1 MTNPLLI
8 VQVSL
13 TKMILDFHCLCLD
26 EIHVFANADFD
37 VAFHHSFYI

>member
-13 TKMILDFHCLCLD
+13 MKIIVDFHCLYLD
-26 EIHVFANADFD
+26 VDAFANADSD